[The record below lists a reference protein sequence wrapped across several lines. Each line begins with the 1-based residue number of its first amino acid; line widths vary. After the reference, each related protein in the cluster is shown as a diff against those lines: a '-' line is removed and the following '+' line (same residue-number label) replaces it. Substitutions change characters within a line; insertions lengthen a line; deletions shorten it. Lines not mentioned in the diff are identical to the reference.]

1 MGLPALSQP
10 VVPRLNV
17 LPPHPQIRVS
27 FIVKT
32 QVREHRNLRTL
43 LFDRL
48 PKLQQGMDGAISFHT
63 EIDHFVFRY
72 WCL

>member
-10 VVPRLNV
+10 LVPGLDV
-17 LPPHPQIRVS
+17 LPPLLQIRVS

-32 QVREHRNLRTL
+32 QEREHRNLRML

-48 PKLQQGMDGAISFHT
+48 PKLQQGMDAAISFHT
-63 EIDHFVFRY
+63 EIDHFVFR
-72 WCL
+72 